1 MAFSDNLRAARK
13 AKGWTQE
20 ELALAC
26 GWSGQSRIAN
36 YESNSASAREPK
48 VSEVPLLAK
57 ALGVPVSALFDDDP
71 AAASQPERID
81 FDMMALTV
89 SVARHLIEVRGDP
102 PHFIE
107 DPVMLEIAYQV
118 VATHSDASRPTNVL
132 DLTQILAKRLRGQT
146 DGEEHVR
153 GIGAATGR

>member
-13 AKGWTQE
+13 AKGLTQE

-36 YESNSASAREPK
+36 YESNSSSAREPK

-57 ALGVPVSALFDDDP
+57 ALGVPIASLFDELDQP
-71 AAASQPERID
+71 SQTERID
-81 FDMMALTV
+81 FDKMALTV

-118 VATHSDASRPTNVL
+118 VAAHSDVSRPTNVL
-132 DLTQILAKRLRGQT
+132 DLTQILAKRLRGEN
-146 DGEEHVR
+146 DGEGQIR
-153 GIGAATGR
+153 GVGASTGR